1 MVVTI
6 QRYSIT
12 IDRGSRGFGL
22 SLIYRGLDKYKEEDM
37 GIFVA
42 KVIPEGQA
50 ERSGLLEGDKIIT
63 INGKAPKN
71 VDNAVDTIK
80 GSRDQIKL
88 IVARKEKE
96 RGHVKKSDSNEEM
109 LMSSQKL
116 SPSLGLL
123 LDKEGGVTDSQPI
136 YQNVPRSTNASNN
149 QVAEEITQVPKEH
162 IVHVELQKEGH
173 EPSSVKDTVRG
184 ILESSK
190 FGNIFKFEKSEYP
203 EEQVNDEKEIFSE
216 NVKKTI
222 SRGGSRR
229 ASTSRVHDV
238 KSESNQKS
246 QFRPRASSG
255 TRSMTRR
262 EEKSALEGLN
272 NRLAGYIDRVR
283 TLQNKNRT
291 LYHQIRTHEE
301 YKQVEIEDV
310 KELYE
315 KQVEELQNA
324 LENATTSYNGLKS
337 NAEGILDE
345 NRNLKD
351 KVEKIDLQLS
361 NSMDKEN
368 TLKEELWNL
377 GNKISRTEYE
387 HRANQ
392 NQIRD
397 FLPEL
402 KSLKDRIFNAND
414 SLDKEQLKSSD
425 LETKCEHLEEQ
436 LKLKMSLLERELVDV
451 KYQRETEI
459 NTIDGTIQD
468 EYEDR
473 LQKELQNLRDMYDN
487 KMQENRDYFEER
499 YQSRYRELQSQL
511 TKKHGSTAGSTQE
524 LKESRSRIEALQ
536 RKISELERENL
547 ALNQKIADMAQ
558 EMKDQP
564 SNHNGQLSVK
574 DSEIQRLID
583 ELSDQMREYRNLHEM
598 KIALDMEIAVFR
610 RLLETEEDRFDE
622 IHDLNHAGNQEPI
635 TIERRTT
642 VRSSEKKLVKRND
655 GVNETQQQQYLRN

>member
-1 MVVTI
+1 
-6 QRYSIT
+6 
-12 IDRGSRGFGL
+12 
-22 SLIYRGLDKYKEEDM
+22 
-37 GIFVA
+37 
-42 KVIPEGQA
+42 
-50 ERSGLLEGDKIIT
+50 
-63 INGKAPKN
+63 
-71 VDNAVDTIK
+71 
-80 GSRDQIKL
+80 
-88 IVARKEKE
+88 
-96 RGHVKKSDSNEEM
+96 
-109 LMSSQKL
+109 MSSQKL

-123 LDKEGGVTDSQPI
+123 LEKEGGLTDSQPI
-136 YQNVPRSTNASNN
+136 YANVPKSTKGLNNRSND
-149 QVAEEITQVPKEH
+149 QVAKEITQIPKEH

-173 EPSSVKDTVRG
+173 EHGSVKDTVRG
-184 ILESSK
+184 ILQSSN
-190 FGNIFKFEKSEYP
+190 FGNIFKFEKSDYP
-203 EEQVNDEKEIFSE
+203 EEQVKEEKEMIPD

-238 KSESNQKS
+238 LSESNPKS

-255 TRSMTRR
+255 ARSMTRR

-291 LYHQIRTHEE
+291 LYHQIRTCEE
-301 YKQVEIEDV
+301 YKQVEIDDV

-324 LENATTSYNGLKS
+324 LENATTSYNGLQS
-337 NAEGILDE
+337 NAEGILNE
-345 NRNLKD
+345 NRTLKD
-351 KVEKIDLQLS
+351 KVRQVDLQLS
-361 NSMDKEN
+361 NSMDQEN
-368 TLKEELWNL
+368 TLKEELWNF

-402 KSLKDRIFNAND
+402 KSLNDRIVNAND
-414 SLDKEQLKSSD
+414 SLDKEQLKSTD
-425 LETKCEHLEEQ
+425 LETKCQHLEEQ
-436 LKLKMSLLERELVDV
+436 LKIKMSLLERELVDV
-451 KYQRETEI
+451 KYKRETEI
-459 NTIDGTIQD
+459 NTIDGAIQD

-499 YQSRYRELQSQL
+499 YQTRYRELQSQL

-524 LKESRSRIEALQ
+524 LKESRYRIEALH

-564 SNHNGQLSVK
+564 SNHNVQVSVK
-574 DSEIQRLID
+574 DSEIERLIH
-583 ELSDQMREYRNLHEM
+583 ELSDQMTEYRNLHEM

-610 RLLETEEDRFDE
+610 QLLDTEEDRLDE
-622 IHDLNHAGNQEPI
+622 IHDMNHGDNQEPI

-642 VRSSEKKLVKRND
+642 VRNSERRMVTQNE
-655 GVNETQQQQYLRN
+655 GANETQQQPYLRN